1 MDSENWENADDQ
13 CRSWNHFY
21 LSHVLVRGEQDGIQ
35 WYVLW
40 GFARANFTRQRLL
53 CVLSWSFGM
62 ILQAPCGLV
71 ARVGKGSL
79 LDFRQQVR
87 DTGCDYPGG

>member
-1 MDSENWENADDQ
+1 
-13 CRSWNHFY
+13 
-21 LSHVLVRGEQDGIQ
+21 
-35 WYVLW
+35 
-40 GFARANFTRQRLL
+40 
-53 CVLSWSFGM
+53 M